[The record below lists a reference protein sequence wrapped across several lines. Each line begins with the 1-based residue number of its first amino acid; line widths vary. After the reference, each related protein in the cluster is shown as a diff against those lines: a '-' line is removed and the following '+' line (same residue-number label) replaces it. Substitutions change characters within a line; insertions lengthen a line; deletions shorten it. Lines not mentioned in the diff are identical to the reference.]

1 MAGTVRTMDA
11 QSLTR
16 NALQAGDKLK
26 QDVPSQYKSEL
37 KNIVAELTGR
47 VDFVLSGQPPR
58 TKSTYQALEASALA
72 QQARHVI
79 SQIARNI
86 PNDKRESL
94 EIIDTLAD
102 RVEFAAIGSPSTAR
116 GKTTV
121 GSSRPSK
128 RSKPK
133 IPQTQSV
140 ERPTSF

>member
-58 TKSTYQALEASALA
+58 TKSTYQALEASAQSAGYTIVRLDTGSKQPA
-72 QQARHVI
+72 ARALFLSAGYREIPDYNRNPAASYWFEKRLTPSSQASPR
-79 SQIARNI
+79 
-86 PNDKRESL
+86 
-94 EIIDTLAD
+94 AD
-102 RVEFAAIGSPSTAR
+102 SATA
-116 GKTTV
+116 
-121 GSSRPSK
+121 
-128 RSKPK
+128 
-133 IPQTQSV
+133 
-140 ERPTSF
+140 